1 MLARGSI
8 SVESVT
14 VLTHITLAVS
24 ETIQSI
30 QKRLLKFRLQGL
42 KITHQA
48 LSLNTRQGPAEDRN
62 VKVTNAVVEVLTP
75 IEPLRCRGIAG
86 T

>member
-1 MLARGSI
+1 MLARSSI

-30 QKRLLKFRLQGL
+30 QKRLLKLGLQAL
-42 KITHQA
+42 EITHQPPP
-48 LSLNTRQGPAEDRN
+48 LSTRQGPAKDRN

-75 IEPLRCRGIAG
+75 IKPLRCRGIAG
-86 T
+86 M